1 MDVLIRERFL
11 NTTEVD
17 DEVTPEPIPIVVFQ
31 MNFGPIL
38 ISQDYAKVA
47 EYDSES

>member
-17 DEVTPEPIPIVVFQ
+17 KVTPEPIPIVIFQ
-31 MNFGPIL
+31 MNFGPIF
-38 ISQDYAKVA
+38 ISQDYAKGA